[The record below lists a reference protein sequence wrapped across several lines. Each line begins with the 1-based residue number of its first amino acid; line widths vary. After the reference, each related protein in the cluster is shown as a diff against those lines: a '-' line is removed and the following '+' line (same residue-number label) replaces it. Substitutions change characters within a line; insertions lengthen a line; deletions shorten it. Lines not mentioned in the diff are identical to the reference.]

1 MDHFNYKDGELFA
14 EETPVREIAQLY
26 GTPLFIYSRATLE
39 RHWHAFNRAFGD
51 YPHEIYY
58 AVKANGNLAVLG
70 VLAQL
75 GCGFDIVSGGELKRV
90 LAAGG
95 DVRKVIFSGVGK
107 LHWEIEL
114 ALEAGI
120 ACFNIESMGELER
133 IAQIADTKGMNARIS
148 VRINPDVDPKTH
160 PYIST
165 GLKHNKFGVS
175 IERASDC
182 YDFANTHPNLTV
194 HGVACHIGSQLTD
207 TAPYA
212 DAMDRVLGFVQS
224 LQDKGIEIKVI
235 DFGGGLGVKYK
246 DESPP
251 LPDEYWQ
258 VLHARIQAHGMNIPV
273 AIEPGRA
280 MIGNAGI
287 LVARI
292 EYLKKGGAANFC
304 VVDTAMND
312 LIRPALYSAYH
323 EIINVQENPDTSKET
338 YDVVGPVC
346 ESADFLG
353 KERAL
358 SVAVNDLLAIR
369 TAGAYCFSLS
379 SNYNARARAAEVMV
393 DGDTVHLVRK
403 REAIE
408 DMYSLES
415 LIH

>member
-14 EETPVREIAQLY
+14 EDIAVRKLADQF

-39 RHWHAFNRAFGD
+39 RHWHAFDRAFGD
-51 YPHEIYY
+51 YPHEIHY
-58 AVKANGNLAVLG
+58 AVKANGNLGVLG

-75 GCGFDIVSGGELKRV
+75 GSGFDIVSGGELKRV

-95 DVRKVIFSGVGK
+95 DASKVIFSGVGK
-107 LHWEIEL
+107 LQWEIEL
-114 ALEAGI
+114 ALDIGI
-120 ACFNIESMGELER
+120 GCFNIESMSELER
-133 IAQIADTKGMNARIS
+133 IAQIADTKGMNASIS

-182 YDFANTHPNLTV
+182 YDFANSHPNLTV
-194 HGVACHIGSQLTD
+194 HGVACHIGSQMTD

-212 DAMDRVLGFVQS
+212 DAMDRVLGFVQT
-224 LQDKGIEIKVI
+224 LQNKGIKINVI

-258 VLHARIQAHGMNIPV
+258 VLLARIEAHEMRIPV

-292 EYLKKGGAANFC
+292 EYLKQGEAGNFC

-323 EIINVQENPDTSKET
+323 EIINVNENADISSEL
-338 YDVVGPVC
+338 YDVVGPIC

-353 KERAL
+353 KQRSL

-369 TAGAYCFSLS
+369 TAGAYCFSQS

-393 DGDTVHLVRK
+393 DGRTAHLVRK
-403 REAIE
+403 RETIE
-408 DMYSLES
+408 DLYALES
-415 LIH
+415 LIP